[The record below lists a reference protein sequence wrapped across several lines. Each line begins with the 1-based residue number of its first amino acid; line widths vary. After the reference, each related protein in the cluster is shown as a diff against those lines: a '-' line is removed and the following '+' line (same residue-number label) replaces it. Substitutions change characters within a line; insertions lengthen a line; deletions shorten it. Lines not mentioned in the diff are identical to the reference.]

1 MTASLLQRMIVAP
14 LPYVPKPIVWR
25 FSRRYVAGV
34 DLVSAFDVVRALNR
48 QGCSATIDV
57 LGEDSTTHDEVNT
70 ARDLYLEALEGI
82 RDQRLDCNV
91 SVKLSDMGL
100 RFDEQRC
107 QDVLREIV
115 DSASAHG
122 NFVRIDME
130 DSSVTSVTLEIYRR
144 LRERRDNVGA
154 VIQSCLR
161 RSPGDVRRL
170 LDAGTAHVRLCKGI
184 YIEPEDVAWTDPGKI
199 NDAYRGLLEQLF
211 EGGAEKVGIATHD
224 PSLAEHAEATI
235 RRLGIDRS
243 RYEFQML
250 LGVAGALRDRLVRD
264 GHPLRVYV
272 PFGERWH
279 AYSMR
284 RLREN
289 PGIATHIVRNLFRRS

>member
-1 MTASLLQRMIVAP
+1 MAASLLQRMIVAP
-14 LPYVPKPIVWR
+14 LPYIPKPVVWR

-34 DLVSAFDVVRALNR
+34 DLASAFDVVRKLNSL
-48 QGCSATIDV
+48 GCSATIDV
-57 LGEDSTTHDEVNT
+57 LGEDSTTLDEVDT
-70 ARDLYLEALEGI
+70 ARQLYLEALDGI

-100 RFDEQRC
+100 RFDEQVC
-107 QDVLREIV
+107 HDALDEIV
-115 DSASAHG
+115 DSASTRE

-130 DSSVTSVTLEIYRR
+130 DSSVTSVTLDIYRR

-161 RSPGDVRRL
+161 RSPDDVRSL
-170 LDAGTAHVRLCKGI
+170 LDSGTAHVRLCKGI
-184 YIEPEDVAWTDPGKI
+184 YIEPNDIAWTDPGDI
-199 NDAYRGLLEQLF
+199 NNAYCKLLEQLF
-211 EGGAEKVGIATHD
+211 EGDAEKVGIATHD
-224 PSLAEHAEATI
+224 PMLIAHAETTI
-235 RRLGIDRS
+235 KRLRIDRS

-250 LGVAGALRDRLVRD
+250 LGVAGTMRARLVRD

-289 PGIATHIVRNLFRRS
+289 PGIATHIVRNLLRKG